1 MTKRR
6 LSSDSEDDGP
16 RKFRKVSFQQQ
27 IEHTGNLNGT
37 ASSLRRCSLTQ
48 PLNEVESEAQ
58 LLTPERDARSNND
71 EPTNLDEHSSSVGP
85 DKDNAAEES
94 SDDSDIE
101 ESLKSPRPKNLQ
113 QMSDYINEL
122 KERLNSKG
130 FMMKYWRDS
139 TMRLEKEV
147 EDLKA
152 KLKAA
157 NEELLGIFWNI
168 LYLPS

>member
-6 LSSDSEDDGP
+6 LSSDSEGDAP
-16 RKFRKVSFQQQ
+16 RKFRKVSNQQQ
-27 IEHTGNLNGT
+27 IEHSGNLNGPI
-37 ASSLRRCSLTQ
+37 SSLRRCSLTQ
-48 PLNEVESEAQ
+48 PLNEVEPKAQ
-58 LLTPERDARSNND
+58 LLTPERDVRSSND
-71 EPTNLDEHSSSVGP
+71 EPTNLGEHSNSVGA

-94 SDDSDIE
+94 SDGSDIE
-101 ESLKSPRPKNLQ
+101 ESLKSPRPKNSQ

-122 KERLNSKG
+122 KERLKSKA

-152 KLKAA
+152 KLEAV
-157 NEELLGIFWNI
+157 NEDLLEICWSS
-168 LYLPS
+168 L

>member
-1 MTKRR
+1 MTKLR
-6 LSSDSEDDGP
+6 LSSDSEDDAP
-16 RKFRKVSFQQQ
+16 RKFRKVSNQQQ

-37 ASSLRRCSLTQ
+37 VSSLRRCSLTQ
-48 PLNEVESEAQ
+48 PLNEVEPKSQ
-58 LLTPERDARSNND
+58 LLTPERDVRSNND
-71 EPTNLDEHSSSVGP
+71 EPTNFDEHSSSVGA
-85 DKDNAAEES
+85 DTDNSAEES

-101 ESLKSPRPKNLQ
+101 ESLKSPRPENLQ

-122 KERLNSKG
+122 KERLKSKA

-152 KLKAA
+152 KLEAA
-157 NEELLGIFWNI
+157 NEELLEIFWSS
-168 LYLPS
+168 L